1 MNMEEII
8 LVNKM
13 ESAVKRMLDEIIKS
27 REKKVCTCERCRLDI
42 TALALNSLP
51 PKYVVTEIGNAVT
64 NVDLDSTQGKANVT
78 MAVCNAIEIVKG
90 RPRHS

>member
-1 MNMEEII
+1 MDEVI

-13 ESAVKRMLDEIIKS
+13 EAAVQQMLDEIIANKD
-27 REKKVCTCERCRLDI
+27 KGVCSCERCKLDVI
-42 TALALNSLP
+42 ALALNSLP

-64 NVDLDSTQGKANVT
+64 NVALDSVQGKANVT
-78 MAVCNAIEIVKG
+78 MAVCNAIEIVNG